1 MGFAGVKEFF
11 QPESAQEAV
20 NWLAQHRERALLLG
34 GGTFLHS
41 LASRGLLS
49 TTDALIDLQKAGL
62 SFVKQEP
69 DALAI
74 GATTTFAE
82 LAAIQR

>member
-34 GGTFLHS
+34 S
-41 LASRGLLS
+41 QSPS
-49 TTDALIDLQKAGL
+49 KAY
-62 SFVKQEP
+62 E
-69 DALAI
+69 
-74 GATTTFAE
+74 
-82 LAAIQR
+82 